1 MYICFS
7 VHWITILHS
16 FYHQSIFLQLH
27 VFLAVQMTKPKE
39 EAAAHH
45 WGQVTPAGWRRRFT
59 MYLPYAHPVLWFV
72 SWNPKNPMPMWE
84 LNHSF
89 LLVENNILGWIDLR
103 QFLRNS
109 WKCFG
114 SFFRRETV
122 SYWSLLVHVWFA
134 TVASFGLGWFQQGD
148 VHAHWQ
154 HELAA
159 MIASQPPPCKCNKCV
174 AYLVCCW

>member
-89 LLVENNILGWIDLR
+89 LLVENNILGCIDLR
-103 QFLRNS
+103 WFLRNS

-159 MIASQPPPCKCNKCV
+159 MIASQPPPRKCNASPTEQCRT
-174 AYLVCCW
+174 